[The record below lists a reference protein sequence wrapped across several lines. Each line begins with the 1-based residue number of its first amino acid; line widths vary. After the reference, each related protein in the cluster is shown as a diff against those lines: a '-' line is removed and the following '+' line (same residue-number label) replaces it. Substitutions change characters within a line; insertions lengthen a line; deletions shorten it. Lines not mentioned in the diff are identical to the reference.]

1 MQVALPPLPRP
12 PSADDASFETD
23 FVPPPLWASVSGGSS
38 SSSDSDDEAGT
49 GFNGSG
55 GVQGSRP
62 MPKPLDLR
70 VPRDARV
77 VAITGPNTGGKTVTL
92 KTAGLMALMAKA
104 GLFVPV
110 DQQEL
115 AAAEAAAGD
124 GSSSGQPYLLWFD
137 QVLAD
142 IGDAQS
148 LQQNLSTFSG
158 HIARLKLLLA
168 GASPGSLVL
177 LDEVGS
183 GTDPQVC
190 LTCV

>member
-1 MQVALPPLPRP
+1 
-12 PSADDASFETD
+12 
-23 FVPPPLWASVSGGSS
+23 
-38 SSSDSDDEAGT
+38 
-49 GFNGSG
+49 
-55 GVQGSRP
+55 
-62 MPKPLDLR
+62 
-70 VPRDARV
+70 
-77 VAITGPNTGGKTVTL
+77 
-92 KTAGLMALMAKA
+92 MALMAKA

-110 DQQEL
+110 YPAEL
-115 AAAEAAAGD
+115 SAAEAAAGN
-124 GSSSGQPYLLWFD
+124 SSSSRQPELLWFD

-168 GASPGSLVL
+168 GAGAGSLVL

-190 LTCV
+190 GVILGCWLCVCVL

>member
-1 MQVALPPLPRP
+1 
-12 PSADDASFETD
+12 
-23 FVPPPLWASVSGGSS
+23 
-38 SSSDSDDEAGT
+38 
-49 GFNGSG
+49 
-55 GVQGSRP
+55 

-70 VPRDARV
+70 VPGDVRV

-110 DQQEL
+110 DPAEL
-115 AAAEAAAGD
+115 SAAEAAAGN
-124 GSSSGQPYLLWFD
+124 SSSSRQLELLWFD

-168 GASPGSLVL
+168 GAGPGSLVL

-183 GTDPQVC
+183 GTDPQV
-190 LTCV
+190 